1 MNDTYSITI
10 KGLFAV
16 ALLSNGLIENLDDP
30 KLVSAW
36 EQFEADCMMMGYMIK
51 KDEVEEQVR
60 QFAFQQAHPVVVRQ
74 LLQMYWSRKD

>member
-30 KLVSAW
+30 KLASAW
-36 EQFEADCMMMGYMIK
+36 KQFEADCMMMGYMIK
-51 KDEVEEQVR
+51 KDEVEE
-60 QFAFQQAHPVVVRQ
+60 
-74 LLQMYWSRKD
+74 